1 MSNTRKSNNRLCK
14 GRGHKFF
21 WGITLV
27 AAVLI
32 LYSIITGCTPHIGNS
47 YSYTGK
53 HGDHAPEVSQQ
64 KMDRRT
70 EWALIKLG
78 ATDEQRASVIAVLD
92 ELTTEMARFQSAR
105 ADLANQFNKA
115 FEADQ
120 VSREELSRIQTAGL
134 ELAEQAS
141 SRMLE
146 SVIEASELLT
156 PDQRKKA
163 VNIWR
168 RWQ

>member
-1 MSNTRKSNNRLCK
+1 
-14 GRGHKFF
+14 
-21 WGITLV
+21 
-27 AAVLI
+27 
-32 LYSIITGCTPHIGNS
+32 
-47 YSYTGK
+47 
-53 HGDHAPEVSQQ
+53 
-64 KMDRRT
+64 
-70 EWALIKLG
+70 
-78 ATDEQRASVIAVLD
+78 
-92 ELTTEMARFQSAR
+92 MARFQSAR